1 MNGTVLDIFLT
12 KRKSGQK
19 ALAVLIDPDK
29 TDKEQCAKLVDMANE
44 CVVDFFFVGGSLIT
58 TDNLGVIVQ
67 TIKSRCSI
75 PVLIF
80 PGSTL
85 HVDPNADALLF
96 LSLISGRNAEFLIGQ
111 HVISAPIIRRSCLEV
126 ISTGYILVDGGHA
139 TSVSYMSN
147 TTPIPYDKPSI
158 AACTAM
164 AGEMLGMKLVFLDSG
179 SGAKRV
185 IDRKMIAY
193 VRKAVEC
200 PLVIGGGIDT
210 AGKAIDAFSAGADVV
225 VIGNGI
231 EKQPS
236 LLLEVS
242 ERLKEYNQTLREN
255 RFLQ

>member
-1 MNGTVLDIFLT
+1 VSNSVYDVFFD
-12 KRKSGQK
+12 KRRSGQK

-29 TDKEQCAKLVDMANE
+29 TDKDQCEKLVDMANE

-58 TDNLGVIVQ
+58 TDNLGTIIQ

-96 LSLISGRNAEFLIGQ
+96 LSLISGRNPEFIIGQ
-111 HVISAPIIRRSCLEV
+111 HVIAAPIIKRSCLEV
-126 ISTGYILVDGGHA
+126 ISTGYILIDSGHA

-147 TTPIPYDKPSI
+147 TTPIPHDKPSI

-164 AGEMLGMKLVFLDSG
+164 AGEMLGMKLIFLDSG
-179 SGAKRV
+179 SGAKKV
-185 IDRKMIAY
+185 IDRKTIAY
-193 VRKAVEC
+193 VRKAVDC
-200 PLVIGGGIDT
+200 PLIVGGGIDT
-210 AGKAIDAFSAGADVV
+210 AGKAIDAFSGGADVI

-231 EKQPS
+231 ERQPS
-236 LLLEVS
+236 LLVEVA
-242 ERLKEYNQTLREN
+242 ERVKEYNQTLREN
-255 RFLQ
+255 KFL

>member
-1 MNGTVLDIFLT
+1 MSNPVYDVFLS
-12 KRKSGQK
+12 KRQSGQK

-29 TDKEQCAKLVDMANE
+29 TDRDQCTKLVNMANE

-58 TDNLGVIVQ
+58 TDNLGLLIQ
-67 TIKSRCSI
+67 TIKSQCNI

-85 HVDPNADALLF
+85 HVEPNADALLF
-96 LSLISGRNAEFLIGQ
+96 LSLISGRNPEFIIGQ
-111 HVISAPIIRRSCLEV
+111 HVIAAPIIKRSRLEV
-126 ISTGYILVDGGHA
+126 ISTGYILIDGGHA

-179 SGAKRV
+179 SGAKKA
-185 IDRKMIAY
+185 IDRKTIAY
-193 VRKAVEC
+193 VRKAVDC
-200 PLVIGGGIDT
+200 PLIVGGGIDT

-236 LLLEVS
+236 LLIEVS
-242 ERLKEYNQTLREN
+242 ERIKEYNQSLREN
-255 RFLQ
+255 RFL